1 MSHGERRR
9 AGQRSA
15 EGESPPRTVEGTITS
30 VRKHNGV
37 APPDLAGRSVKLK
50 VIKRADRSKD
60 AVQALPCIP
69 DHVTP
74 PSYRASHEVPHEAH
88 EAPNEASHEVEVL
101 HEAAREAFH
110 PPPAPIISLTKEE
123 DASDVLP
130 VEQEDTDQVDELRDI
145 EQGLNKPKPASLT
158 LIDSQDTERP
168 VMPTPTDPEWANM
181 MIKVLE
187 KLHSHQKFRKTAL
200 RARRRYKSNW
210 WLAFRLSFWMLV
222 IGGPVIVYPVA
233 EFFNTWGDRS
243 SKYMAS
249 FGVAMQNFC
258 YLLGPSLGASV
269 RYSLEGFIG
278 TMLALGNVLLMNRAF
293 GSYLKG
299 GAFATRQEVT
309 DLALGRIIYASE
321 WLPLCNLGSGERF
334 VQTNSTA
341 EFLRECFMNVHWS
354 AVDEGSLR
362 ALIILGD
369 LALFTG
375 IFLYIGFGTCVRV
388 YALIYV
394 LYWAMAFVDPSSP
407 AFSNDPS
414 DPWTQ
419 SIMTCAGGFIA
430 VLSQLLPCPNDAL
443 SKATK
448 SSTELAETL
457 SAVLEALPF
466 ATTPEVNLAIQPLSY
481 TNTNTI
487 VLKFC

>member
-1 MSHGERRR
+1 MPFERQRE
-9 AGQRSA
+9 GQRSA
-15 EGESPPRTVEGTITS
+15 AKGSESPLLSVEGTITS
-30 VRKHNGV
+30 VLKHNGD
-37 APPDLAGRSVKLK
+37 APPDLVGRSVKLK
-50 VIKRADRSKD
+50 VIKRGDRSKD
-60 AVQALPCIP
+60 TVQALLCTPGRSM
-69 DHVTP
+69 P
-74 PSYRASHEVPHEAH
+74 PSYQASHEACETSHDVSPEAFDS
-88 EAPNEASHEVEVL
+88 A
-101 HEAAREAFH
+101 AAR
-110 PPPAPIISLTKEE
+110 IVSLTKDE

-130 VEQEDTDQVDELRDI
+130 VQQEDADSVDELHDI
-145 EQGLNKPKPASLT
+145 EHGLNKLPPKQVCLT
-158 LIDSQDTERP
+158 LDSERP
-168 VMPTPTDPEWANM
+168 VMHAPTDPEWANM

-187 KLHSHQKFRKTAL
+187 KLHPHQKFRKTAL
-200 RARRRYKSNW
+200 RACRRYKSNW
-210 WLAFRLSFWMLV
+210 WLSFRLSFWMLV

-233 EFFNTWGDRS
+233 EFFNTWGARS

-258 YLLGPSLGASV
+258 YLLGPSLGASL
-269 RYSLEGFIG
+269 RYSLEGIIG

-293 GSYLKG
+293 GSYLNG
-299 GAFATRQEVT
+299 GAFATREEVT
-309 DLALGRIIYASE
+309 DLALGRIIYASD

-354 AVDEGSLR
+354 ALDEGSLR

-375 IFLYIGFGTCVRV
+375 VFLWIGFGTCVRV
-388 YALIYV
+388 YSLIYV

-419 SIMTCAGGFIA
+419 SIMTCAGAFIA
-430 VLSQLLPCPNDAL
+430 VLSQLLPYPNDAL
-443 SKATK
+443 HKATK
-448 SSTELAETL
+448 LSAELAETL

-466 ATTPEVNLAIQPLSY
+466 AATAEVNLAIEPFGHNNLHG
-481 TNTNTI
+481 NA
-487 VLKFC
+487 L